1 MKFINFL
8 FLTLFVVFSLS
19 ACEKD
24 EAPANPINT
33 DGWDSVTVSNITFK
47 WQFHGDTLE
56 VELSA
61 PASGWVAVG
70 FGATKAMKDAN
81 IIIGYVSNGQ
91 TFIRDDFGVSS
102 TSHKADT
109 DLGGTNDIIEYSG
122 TEANGTT
129 TLKFKIPANSGDKY
143 DVAITKG
150 QSYKVILGYS
160 NSDDFTSFHAKVTST
175 TVQF

>member
-1 MKFINFL
+1 MKFIKFF
-8 FLTLFVVFSLS
+8 FLTLVVVFSLS

-33 DGWDSVTVSNITFK
+33 SGQDSITVSNITLK
-47 WQFHGDTLE
+47 WQFLGDTLS

-70 FGATKAMKDAN
+70 FGATDDMKDAN

-91 TFIRDDFGVSS
+91 TFIRDDFGVTHS
-102 TSHKADT
+102 SHKADT
-109 DLGGTNDIIEYSG
+109 DLGGTNDIIDYSG

-129 TLKFKIPANSGDKY
+129 TLKFEIPANSGDQY

-160 NSDDFTSFHAKVTST
+160 NSDDFTSFHSKVTST
-175 TVQF
+175 TIQF

>member
-1 MKFINFL
+1 MKLLKPF

-24 EAPANPINT
+24 GAPTNPINT
-33 DGWDSVTVSNITFK
+33 GGQNSVTVSNITLK
-47 WQFHGDTLE
+47 WHFHGDSLE

-70 FGATKAMKDAN
+70 FGATSAMKNAN
-81 IIIGYVSNGQ
+81 IIIGYVSNDQ

-102 TSHKADT
+102 SSHKADT
-109 DLGGTNDIIEYSG
+109 DLGGSNDIIEYSG

-129 TLKFKIPANSGDKY
+129 TIKFKIPANSGDQY

-150 QSYKVILGYS
+150 KNYKIIMGYS
-160 NSDDFTSFHAKVTST
+160 NSDDFTSFHTKVTST
-175 TVQF
+175 MIQF